1 MLKRWLAQGRAVSW
15 ADLRGDLFGGLTAAV
30 VALPLALA
38 VGAMTHVG
46 AAAGLYG
53 AVFTGIIAALFGG
66 TATQITGPTLTTMA
80 VVLTAFAAGGWA
92 ELVLATL
99 FCGLFQILFGVLK
112 MGRLITY
119 IPQPVIAGFTN
130 GMAVFIFAK
139 QLPTFAAAPLIGLV
153 AVLLMWGWPRIN
165 RVIPGS
171 LVALVL
177 TAGLAALLG
186 WTEAPYG
193 IWQPAAVIGEIPRGL
208 PHFYWPELNMAVV
221 RPALIAGFTLAL
233 IASMESLLS
242 SIIVDDMT
250 GARHRLDK
258 ELVGQGIGNIV
269 AAFFRGLVG
278 NGAIVRSVVNTRSG
292 GRTRLSGVIHGV
304 AILAITLS
312 FGGLAERVPMATL
325 AGILMMTAAGMID
338 WQSVRDLRREHPTDA
353 AVMLVTAVL
362 TFTMPLTFAIG
373 AGVVL
378 SAVLFTMRMSQSR
391 VHATEVEPDL
401 TVISVD
407 GPLFFGDANLLQ
419 EKVEDCTGSVVLD
432 LSRMTVVDATGA
444 CTLRRLVRKGREQGR
459 WLVLCGLHEGPRAT
473 LAAFGFLD
481 EVVACPDL
489 AAALAAGRTRREREA
504 LPAGPIGAEAL
515 V

>member
-1 MLKRWLAQGRAVSW
+1 MLRRLIRGRAVSW

-53 AVFTGIIAALFGG
+53 AIFTGICAALFGG

-99 FCGLFQILFGVLK
+99 FCGLFQILFGLLK
-112 MGRLITY
+112 MGKLITY

-139 QLPTFAAAPLIGLV
+139 QLPTFAAAPVIGLV
-153 AVLLMWGWPRIN
+153 VLLIMWGWPRLN

-171 LVALVL
+171 LVALIA

-186 WTEAPYG
+186 WTQAGYG
-193 IWQPAAVIGEIPRGL
+193 PWQPAEVIGAIPRGL
-208 PHFYWPELNMAVV
+208 PQFYWPELDLGVV
-221 RPALIAGFTLAL
+221 RPALVAGFTLAL

-242 SIIVDDMT
+242 SLIVDEMT
-250 GARHRLDK
+250 DSRHRLDK

-292 GRTRLSGVIHGV
+292 GRTSLSGVIHGLT
-304 AILAITLS
+304 ILVVTLS
-312 FGGLAERVPMATL
+312 LGGLAEQVPMATL
-325 AGILMMTAAGMID
+325 AGILMMTAIGMID
-338 WQSVRDLRREHPTDA
+338 WQSIKDLRREHPTDA
-353 AVMLVTAVL
+353 AVMVITAVL
-362 TFTMPLTFAIG
+362 TVTMPLTFAIG

-378 SAVLFTMRMSQSR
+378 SAMLFTMRMSQSR
-391 VHATEVEPDL
+391 VYATEIEPGL
-401 TVISVD
+401 TVITVK

-419 EKVEDCTGSVVLD
+419 EKVEDCGGTVVAD

-444 CTLRRLVRKGREQGR
+444 CTLRRLVRKGQAHGR
-459 WLVLCGLHEGPRAT
+459 RLLLCGLDEGPQAT
-473 LAAFGFLD
+473 LQAFEFLD
-481 EVVACPDL
+481 EVEIFPDL
-489 AAALAAGRTRREREA
+489 AAALTASRQRREEP
-504 LPAGPIGAEAL
+504 LVKPIGAGAMA
-515 V
+515 